1 MGLVRV
7 PLVNMRIF
15 STTWGIGLIGAASII
30 MVKTISTE
38 YGILT
43 WLDDSISRDNFKSES
58 TWMVWTMIFLKLFWP
73 MGRELA
79 EEVLTPS
86 SKVPVTQC

>member
-1 MGLVRV
+1 MGLERV
-7 PLVNMRIF
+7 PFVSMRIF
-15 STTWGIGLIGAASII
+15 STTWGIGFIGAASII

-58 TWMVWTMIFLKLFWP
+58 TWTVLDDGFFKTIFILDGRVWLEKCSPPHPKF
-73 MGRELA
+73 R
-79 EEVLTPS
+79 
-86 SKVPVTQC
+86 

>member
-1 MGLVRV
+1 
-7 PLVNMRIF
+7 
-15 STTWGIGLIGAASII
+15 

-58 TWMVWTMIFLKLFWP
+58 TWTVLDDGFSKTIFILDGRVWLEKYSPPHPKF
-73 MGRELA
+73 R
-79 EEVLTPS
+79 
-86 SKVPVTQC
+86 